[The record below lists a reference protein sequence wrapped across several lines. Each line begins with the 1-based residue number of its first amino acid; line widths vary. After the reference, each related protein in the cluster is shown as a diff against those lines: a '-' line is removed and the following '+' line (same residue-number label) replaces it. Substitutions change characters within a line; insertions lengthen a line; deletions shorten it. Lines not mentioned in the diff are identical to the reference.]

1 MAGSASDA
9 EASLPEG
16 PPATPAD
23 VRIPTFGSFSMAS
36 EGVEAEDG
44 TVTLQ
49 WPAFRLARNLVGS
62 HNLMEREECPTGH
75 KEVEPLK
82 YAEVAAA
89 ASVTWQT
96 GTACIF
102 DTTSLVFHCLR
113 KGENIAFVLKD
124 IGVLL
129 IEEMRVQMKFYYDFL
144 ERINGKESLEKVVLK
159 VPWLLDMVVSRVA
172 AVASLTSS
180 GDPSQQKGQLE
191 PWLTP
196 CLLLFYRFKREFV
209 PKPPPGKP
217 RRASK
222 VPVPPLGQ
230 DKKEECPELPPL
242 PSWIHVTFLVEK
254 PPEEKKTKKTSNVQK
269 KASQLP
275 AIPEASS
282 AKKKPQKK
290 KAAKSCTESKAVTE
304 MGPAQAAQA
313 PSDKEEQ
320 HSVLSVV
327 KATTGGGVPEKAQ
340 AKAKPRSHHGA
351 PAVQQT
357 PLAAL
362 WSRSSETSLLEERT
376 HNASPA
382 VPLTHKGTRPRQGQ
396 PPKSRAGLPGWEM
409 SCPR

>member
-1 MAGSASDA
+1 
-9 EASLPEG
+9 
-16 PPATPAD
+16 
-23 VRIPTFGSFSMAS
+23 MAS
-36 EGVEAEDG
+36 EQVEAEDG
-44 TVTLQ
+44 TVTVQ
-49 WPAFRLARNLVGS
+49 WPAFRLARNLAGN
-62 HNLMEREECPTGH
+62 HNLMEREEYPTGH
-75 KEVEPLK
+75 KEVKPLK

-96 GTACIF
+96 GKACIF

-129 IEEMRVQMKFYYDFL
+129 IEEMRVQMKFYYEFL

-159 VPWLLDMVVSRVA
+159 VPWLLDMVVSRVP

-180 GDPSQQKGQLE
+180 GRVVVF
-191 PWLTP
+191 PW
-196 CLLLFYRFKREFV
+196 FKREFA

-254 PPEEKKTKKTSNVQK
+254 PPEEKKTKKSNVQK

-290 KAAKSCTESKAVTE
+290 KAAKSSTKSEAVTE
-304 MGPAQAAQA
+304 TGPAQAAQA
-313 PSDKEEQ
+313 PSDKEECV
-320 HSVLSVV
+320 SVVSVV
-327 KATTGGGVPEKAQ
+327 KATTGGGVPVPEKAQ
-340 AKAKPRSHHGA
+340 TKAKPKSPHGA

-362 WSRSSETSLLEERT
+362 WSWSSETSLLEERT

-382 VPLTHKGTRPRQGQ
+382 VPLTHKGTRPRQSQ
-396 PPKSRAGLPGWEM
+396 PSKSRAGLPGWRM
-409 SCPR
+409 SCPC